1 MTQMRAGVWATM
13 WTGLLIAA
21 IVAGSR
27 NLENFDPALVI
38 YTFAVIFATWGVAYH
53 YIVWLDKPPTRVFW
67 QRGWQI
73 ARQQGVL
80 RSLHEPDAACSGR
93 TS

>member
-1 MTQMRAGVWATM
+1 MTQLRAGVWATV
-13 WTGLLIAA
+13 WTGVLIAA

-53 YIVWLDKPPTRVFW
+53 YTVWLDKPPTRVFW

-73 ARQQGVL
+73 ARQQGL
-80 RSLHEPDAACSGR
+80 WRSLTNYRSVWD
-93 TS
+93 